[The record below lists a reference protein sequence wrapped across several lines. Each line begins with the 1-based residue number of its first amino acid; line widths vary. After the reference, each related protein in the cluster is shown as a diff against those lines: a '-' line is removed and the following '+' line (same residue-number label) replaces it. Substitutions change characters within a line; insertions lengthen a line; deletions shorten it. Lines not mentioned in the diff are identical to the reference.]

1 MDRLKKLYSVEQAR
15 RLDQQAMAYGIA
27 GIVLMENAGGGAA
40 RLIDEYVRKSP
51 MRGDGKICIMAGP
64 GNNGGDGYVIARHL
78 HNCGYNVEVYRCVE
92 ESDVRGDAA
101 SNLAIWQ
108 KMGGVVHPCLD
119 ESALDQAASQLSRCA
134 VLVDALLGTGLSRPV
149 DGWMRQVLERLSRID
164 GPFRVA
170 VDLPSGMHAETG
182 HPMPL
187 CFRADLTITFAM
199 RKVGLWMPHAAAFVG
214 QEVCVDI
221 GAPKELI
228 EAAVARC
235 EVLEAEALRERWRPR
250 EQDTHKGSYGHVLV
264 VAGSRGKLGAALLAC
279 LAVLRSGAGLCTLA
293 SEPAAVDAAEGRIL
307 EVMTERLVPWEGT
320 FEQTETGRR
329 GVELAEACRRGAE
342 LAEARD
348 IMVIGPGLGQTAVT
362 GSLLE
367 ALLGVQKPTVIDAD
381 GLNLLVGRV
390 ECLRARRAAT
400 ILTPHPGEMARLC
413 GCSTR
418 DIQGDR
424 LMYAKQLAENSG
436 AIVVLKGAR
445 TLIATPTGKVWLNPT
460 GHAGMATA
468 GSGDVLAG
476 LIGGLL
482 AQGYKAEDSACLG
495 VFLHGWAG
503 DLWATRAAASA
514 LIASDLLAMWPQA
527 LAAFEQGAD
536 TLAQRADVFV
546 TNATAHPTGGLGG
559 QR

>member
-1 MDRLKKLYSVEQAR
+1 MDRLKKLYSVEEVR

-40 RLIDEYVRKSP
+40 RLIHEHLRKSP
-51 MRGDGKICIMAGP
+51 MRGDGEICVIAGP

-78 HNCGYNVEVYRCVE
+78 HNCGYKVEVYLCVA
-92 ESDVRGDAA
+92 ESCVRGDAA
-101 SNLAIWQ
+101 INLAIWQ

-119 ESALDQAASQLSRCA
+119 ESALERAVPRWSRCA

-149 DGWMRQVLERLSRID
+149 DGWMLQLLERLSLMD

-182 HPMPL
+182 HPMPV

-228 EAAVARC
+228 DAAVARC
-235 EVLEAEALRERWRPR
+235 EVLDAEMLRERWRPR
-250 EQDTHKGSYGHVLV
+250 EQNTHKGSYGHALV

-293 SEPAAVDAAEGRIL
+293 SEPAAVDAAEGRLL
-307 EVMTERLVPWEGT
+307 EVMTERLVAWEGA
-320 FEQTETGRR
+320 FEGAEGA
-329 GVELAEACRRGAE
+329 VELAEAGRRAVE

-348 IMVIGPGLGQTAVT
+348 IMVIGPGLGQTAAA
-362 GSLLE
+362 GSLLG
-367 ALLGVQKPTVIDAD
+367 ALLGVQKPVVIDAD
-381 GLNLLVGRV
+381 GLNLLVGRI
-390 ECLRARRAAT
+390 ECLRARHAAT

-413 GCSTR
+413 GRSTR
-418 DIQGDR
+418 EIQSAR
-424 LMYAKQLAENSG
+424 WIHAKELSEHSG

-445 TLIATPTGKVWLNPT
+445 TLIATPTGEVWLNPT

-482 AQGYKAEDSACLG
+482 AQGYKAEDAACLG

-503 DLWATRAAASA
+503 DLWAARTAASA
-514 LIASDLLAMWPQA
+514 LIASDLLEMWAQA
-527 LAAFEQGAD
+527 LAAFEWS
-536 TLAQRADVFV
+536 V
-546 TNATAHPTGGLGG
+546 NSKATAHPTGGAEG